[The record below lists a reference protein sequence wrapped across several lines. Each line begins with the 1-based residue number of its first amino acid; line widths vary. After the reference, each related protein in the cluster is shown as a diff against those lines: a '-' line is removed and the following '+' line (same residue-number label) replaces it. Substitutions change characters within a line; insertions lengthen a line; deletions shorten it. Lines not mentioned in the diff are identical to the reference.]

1 MPLSADELRASLVR
15 YSEIMRQ
22 LLELRRQVTA
32 ERDAALAALSGGRDV
47 EVEAQR
53 RAEAQRTA
61 ASTQLKLTR
70 ATHVSKESR
79 LEAELEE
86 ERRRRAQH
94 SAQPNTQPSAQQ
106 VSAATPMY
114 DHLVHH

>member
-1 MPLSADELRASLVR
+1 MPLSATELRASLVR

-22 LLELRRQVTA
+22 LIELRRQVTA
-32 ERDAALAALSGGRDV
+32 ERDAALVALSGERDIEV
-47 EVEAQR
+47 EVQR

-79 LEAELEE
+79 LEAELAE

-94 SAQPNTQPSAQQ
+94 STQPIAQPSAQQ
-106 VSAATPMY
+106 VSDATPMD

>member
-1 MPLSADELRASLVR
+1 
-15 YSEIMRQ
+15 
-22 LLELRRQVTA
+22 
-32 ERDAALAALSGGRDV
+32 
-47 EVEAQR
+47 
-53 RAEAQRTA
+53 
-61 ASTQLKLTR
+61 LKLTR

-106 VSAATPMY
+106 VNAATPMD

>member
-32 ERDAALAALSGGRDV
+32 ERDAALAALSGWRDV

-94 SAQPNTQPSAQQ
+94 SAHPNTQPSAQQ
-106 VSAATPMY
+106 VNAATPM
-114 DHLVHH
+114 DGHLVHH